1 MKLVQ
6 TNIVLPESISK
17 LYDNIAV
24 SRGMSRSAVMRYML
38 INGQLPPDPIVC
50 STWIETAAKTSA
62 QPVIT
67 ASPVT
72 PAQLPAGKVGPLD
85 PEWEAATAS
94 SYKTPEP
101 QPEPGLAAL
110 IEEWDS

>member
-17 LYDNIAV
+17 IYDNIAV

-62 QPVIT
+62 H
-67 ASPVT
+67 
-72 PAQLPAGKVGPLD
+72 

-101 QPEPGLAAL
+101 QPEPEPGLAAL